1 MRAYY
6 QGYVGRHNSRIS
18 NNPNTVKETL
28 KNILPLGGLM
38 ERDCVDYLP
47 SVVNGFFPHPVGMKA
62 LDLGAGHGVAAM
74 ALAEL
79 GFQVAAFDMHRSS
92 ISIVQKF
99 ALKQELNISFGMGGI
114 LQVEQLNQ
122 KFDLIHDYDCLTQIT
137 CSAKR
142 AHFLNA
148 IRDSLATNGKFVL
161 KTAALSPGFSPEDS
175 FESIFL
181 DENYT
186 LWRQTPE
193 CDVEGVVEKGGKFWT
208 AQKRVAPVEMIRQ
221 ELKNAG
227 LEIVMEEMETPRGN
241 HPAILRLVLTS
252 AQGR

>member
-1 MRAYY
+1 MKAQY
-6 QGYVGRHNSRIS
+6 QEYLNGPHHA
-18 NNPNTVKETL
+18 VKETL
-28 KNILPLGGLM
+28 NHILPLGGLK

-47 SVVNGFFPHPVGMKA
+47 AVVKGFFPHPVGLRA
-62 LDLGAGHGVAAM
+62 LDLGSGHGVAAM
-74 ALAEL
+74 ALAEI
-79 GFQVAAFDMHRSS
+79 GFQVAAYDMYRSS

-99 ALKQELNISFGMGGI
+99 ALKQELNISFAMGGI

-148 IRDSLATNGKFVL
+148 VRNSLAEGGKFVL
-161 KTAALSPGFSPEDS
+161 KTAVLSPGLSPDES

-193 CDVEGVVEKGGKFWT
+193 CDVDGVVEMSGKYWT
-208 AQKRVAPVEMIRQ
+208 AQKRIAPVNVIRQ
-221 ELKNAG
+221 ELQNAG

-241 HPAILRLVLTS
+241 HPATLRLVLTS

>member
-6 QGYVGRHNSRIS
+6 QGYVGHNQ
-18 NNPNTVKETL
+18 NTVKETL

-38 ERDCVDYLP
+38 ERDCIDYLP
-47 SVVNGFFPHPVGMKA
+47 AVVHGYFPHPMGLKA
-62 LDLGAGHGVAAM
+62 LDLGSGHGVAAM

-99 ALKQELNISFGMGGI
+99 ALKQELNISFGTGGI
-114 LQVEQLNQ
+114 LQVEQLHQ
-122 KFDLIHDYDCLTQIT
+122 KFDLIHDYDCLTQMT

-148 IRDSLATNGKFVL
+148 VRNSLAEGGKFVL
-161 KTAALSPGFSPEDS
+161 KTVALSPGFSPEDS

-193 CDVEGVVEKGGKFWT
+193 CDVDGVVEKAGKYWT
-208 AQKRVAPVEMIRQ
+208 AQKRIAPVEKIRQ
-221 ELKNAG
+221 ELKEAG

-241 HPAILRLVLTS
+241 HPATLRLVLTS
-252 AQGR
+252 ALGR